1 MQCCGTNCENTEVH
15 THSNAHNCA
24 GHAHSH
30 SHYHESA
37 QCQTSGYAQVE
48 QSDDIIVIDKTKED
62 IGLAYTIDI
71 DNYHREIYP
80 QIEDYSRMVCSD
92 NVDVIHNIQSAHDD
106 YSLSA
111 EIQLSESVTQG
122 SYNTLVTS
130 QPEDTQAT
138 NPLISS
144 TEATLS
150 NYNEA
155 QNQSVEGE
163 LNKCDVNNHPEL
175 KNVSQSEGISNL

>member
-1 MQCCGTNCENTEVH
+1 MTIVSVLKFNFLN
-15 THSNAHNCA
+15 
-24 GHAHSH
+24 
-30 SHYHESA
+30 
-37 QCQTSGYAQVE
+37 
-48 QSDDIIVIDKTKED
+48 QSRK
-62 IGLAYTIDI
+62 
-71 DNYHREIYP
+71 
-80 QIEDYSRMVCSD
+80 
-92 NVDVIHNIQSAHDD
+92 
-106 YSLSA
+106 
-111 EIQLSESVTQG
+111 G

-163 LNKCDVNNHPEL
+163 LNKCDVNNHPRTKKCISVRRDL
-175 KNVSQSEGISNL
+175 KFVKFVK